1 MLFQSGADGVEVVG
15 VLVELLVEV
24 LPRLAVVDVHADLHP
39 AVGGAVMVA
48 PDAGGVLFFK
58 RKDVFAQHVLV
69 LIGRVHIEQEHTA
82 FFHKETGV
90 GDGFVQVRDVV
101 EGVEGGHRTPDG
113 AVEVE
118 LEQVLPQKKQ
128 AAGKAQLLSLVP
140 DDAEH
145 LLRLVD
151 ADHIVARLREHQ
163 GQLSCPAAQV
173 CEDAVMDAV
182 GFQLFFDVGIQGL
195 VVGLAVELI
204 VKISKFVVSHCV
216 TPRPLRLPRTRRRQ
230 LRSAQPAA
238 P

>member
-1 MLFQSGADGVEVVG
+1 
-15 VLVELLVEV
+15 
-24 LPRLAVVDVHADLHP
+24 
-39 AVGGAVMVA
+39 MVA

-58 RKDVFAQHVLV
+58 RKDVFAQHVPV
-69 LIGRVHIEQEHTA
+69 LIGRVHIEQEHA
-82 FFHKETGV
+82 ALFHKEAGV

-128 AAGKAQLLSLVP
+128 AAGKAQLLRLVP

-151 ADHIVARLREHQ
+151 ADHIVARLGQHQ
-163 GQLSCPAAQV
+163 GQFPGTAAQI
-173 CEDAVMDAV
+173 CHDAVPDAV
-182 GFQLFFDVGIQGL
+182 GFQLAVDVAVKSV

-204 VKISKFVVSHCV
+204 VKIGKFVVSHGV
-216 TPRPLRLPRTRRRQ
+216 TPLPRFPQPLRR
-230 LRSAQPAA
+230 
-238 P
+238 